1 MSIVS
6 SVLCMPDELRPLL
19 ASRTPRGRL
28 VPSLANV
35 LTELR
40 YSRLIVI
47 GDRVTRAAFKLG
59 LKPVLAIYDCV
70 EMRENVECPEPPS
83 HYRRETVFNPRSSVS
98 FVAARVIRDV
108 IRQGANTAIQV
119 YGEEDLL
126 AIPAILYADIGY
138 VVAYGQPSRGVVL
151 VWVDSYVKR
160 LVANLLRSFEPCS
173 SSSPGKT
180 KE

>member
-1 MSIVS
+1 MVGTA
-6 SVLCMPDELRPLL
+6 LCMPDELRPLL

-28 VPSLANV
+28 VPSLAHV
-35 LTELR
+35 LAELR
-40 YSRLIVI
+40 YSRLVVI
-47 GDRVTRAAFKLG
+47 GDRVTRSAFELG
-59 LKPVLAIYDCV
+59 LEPVLAIYDCV
-70 EMRENVECPEPPS
+70 EMREDVVCPEPPS
-83 HYRRETVFNPRSSVS
+83 HYRRKAVSNPRSSIS
-98 FVAARVIRDV
+98 FEAARVIRDA

-126 AIPAILYADIGY
+126 AIPAILYADTGY

-151 VWVDSYVKR
+151 VRVDSYVKR

-173 SSSPGKT
+173 ASSPGKT